1 MGACGSLHAYMMEEN
16 TGLLS
21 VVFFC
26 NMYMALTLE
35 RNIYIYI
42 YIYIFFFSHHI
53 VWFLTYFN
61 FECLG

>member
-42 YIYIFFFSHHI
+42 YIYIFFFPTILSG
-53 VWFLTYFN
+53 F
-61 FECLG
+61 

>member
-26 NMYMALTLE
+26 NMYMALIWKG
-35 RNIYIYI
+35 IYIYI
-42 YIYIFFFSHHI
+42 FSHHI
-53 VWFLTYFN
+53 VWFITYFN

>member
-42 YIYIFFFSHHI
+42 YIYIFFFFPPYCL
-53 VWFLTYFN
+53 VFN
-61 FECLG
+61 IF